1 MKWGYTTNHD
11 DNNEQCKYKS
21 RCDYWWGYN
30 FPISN
35 LYSNTINLPNSPAD
49 SNDQHH
55 FADDFHF
62 LFLVYSDQIFCQ
74 RTFLKNASNAA
85 RLRRWR
91 SATSLAD
98 AEKPR
103 TLTNFKKAP
112 ARSVRNTRMLEPLC
126 HRVKETCYRS
136 PPFTATFKEAY
147 ELPTKF
153 DAANANTVC
162 SRSVGK
168 PSCLPTKPTPKR
180 ISSAKPSHLSPIPA
194 FKTCQL
200 RFSR

>member
-1 MKWGYTTNHD
+1 VAIPFP
-11 DNNEQCKYKS
+11 CK
-21 RCDYWWGYN
+21 
-30 FPISN
+30 
-35 LYSNTINLPNSPAD
+35 D
-49 SNDQHH
+49 SHL
-55 FADDFHF
+55 ARWCWA
-62 LFLVYSDQIFCQ
+62 SW
-74 RTFLKNASNAA
+74 RTNAA

-180 ISSAKPSHLSPIPA
+180 ISSAKPSHLSPIPT

-200 RFSR
+200 RFSRWSSQFHLLEQAQRSLLAA